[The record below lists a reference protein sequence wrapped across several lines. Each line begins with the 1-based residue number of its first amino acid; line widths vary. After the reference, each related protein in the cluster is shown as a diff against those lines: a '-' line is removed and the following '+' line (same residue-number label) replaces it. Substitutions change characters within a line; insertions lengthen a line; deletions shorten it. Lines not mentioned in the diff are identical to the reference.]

1 MCWLMNS
8 NPVPI
13 VCVKRPPLGLSGSL
27 SALTVVPMSGA
38 EDSVSFSLCAV
49 ATFDAPTNRR
59 LLNHSA
65 FATATAKSFLHGITT
80 LRQRQSSP
88 QFATPKTPASGSLFS
103 CVGARSLLRKK
114 PSRLQGLLHHQRSRG
129 EYSQNSYEFA
139 GLVDEVDAG
148 DLPDLAGGLQDR
160 IPKMGIPQK

>member
-88 QFATPKTPASGSLFS
+88 QFATPKTPASGSLLLMRWGPVPYFAKSLADFKGFS
-103 CVGARSLLRKK
+103 TINARAENILKTAMSS
-114 PSRLQGLLHHQRSRG
+114 PVSSTRL
-129 EYSQNSYEFA
+129 
-139 GLVDEVDAG
+139 
-148 DLPDLAGGLQDR
+148 
-160 IPKMGIPQK
+160 IPVT